1 MRATF
6 GVRGRLTAIA
16 VLAVLLPVLVATL
29 GLVLALHRTMSAS
42 LTTRAENQARDVA
55 AVLAQDGLGSVERG
69 ASDFVDEGGR
79 VQVLDGSGS
88 VVFAST
94 RSAQRP
100 LTDLRPGLDSTQTS
114 GGDAIP
120 WPGRAI
126 APLIAARGVE
136 AGGQRYTVV
145 VAINQGPE
153 RDAVTTFGK
162 AMLVGGP
169 LVLAGTAVAAWLLV
183 GRTLRP
189 VEQIRRDAE
198 VITTGHLDA
207 RVSVPGGDDEITRL
221 ALTMNDM
228 LGRLEAGQQAQRRFV
243 ADASHELRS
252 PLASLSMAVEL
263 ADSPGGDVTWDEV
276 APVVGRET
284 ERLRQLVDDL
294 LTLSKVDDAGRLPLA
309 RRVEVDLDE
318 VVGAEVRRLTLTTDL
333 DVRQDIAAARV
344 LGDEHQLVRVV
355 RNLTD
360 NAARHAK
367 SALAL
372 SVDAPVDGLI
382 RVRVED
388 DGPGIAAEDR
398 ERVFERFLRLDS
410 ERSRHD
416 GGSGLGLAIVA
427 EVVRAHHGSVAVDNS
442 PLGGARFTVS
452 LPVTG

>member
-1 MRATF
+1 
-6 GVRGRLTAIA
+6 
-16 VLAVLLPVLVATL
+16 
-29 GLVLALHRTMSAS
+29 
-42 LTTRAENQARDVA
+42 
-55 AVLAQDGLGSVERG
+55 
-69 ASDFVDEGGR
+69 
-79 VQVLDGSGS
+79 
-88 VVFAST
+88 
-94 RSAQRP
+94 
-100 LTDLRPGLDSTQTS
+100 
-114 GGDAIP
+114 
-120 WPGRAI
+120 
-126 APLIAARGVE
+126 
-136 AGGQRYTVV
+136 
-145 VAINQGPE
+145 
-153 RDAVTTFGK
+153 
-162 AMLVGGP
+162 MLVGGP

-452 LPVTG
+452 LPVTGCCAG